1 MVLWELTQKRNPNT
15 YLPDRGVGES
25 RERVVGLL
33 PITPCHKGMK
43 KTCRDTSIVVKHKPN
58 KTTDGQQDVDANIVV

>member
-15 YLPDRGVGES
+15 YLPDMGVEGSRG
-25 RERVVGLL
+25 RVVGLL

-58 KTTDGQQDVDANIVV
+58 NTMDNKM